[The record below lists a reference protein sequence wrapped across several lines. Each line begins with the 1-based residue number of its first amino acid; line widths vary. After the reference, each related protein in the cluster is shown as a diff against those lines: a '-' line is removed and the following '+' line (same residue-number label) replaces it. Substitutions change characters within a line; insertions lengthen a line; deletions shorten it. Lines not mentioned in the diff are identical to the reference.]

1 MACLIAPLSTTLND
15 LQCVAAENPS
25 YAPETQLRPEWPE
38 KLSHLIRKFWRN
50 GYTQPLNFRTQVL
63 HSWLPNNCL
72 PDTLNFN
79 PTQRFLATPLFLRC
93 LDFFPDC
100 DMIHLSGLRAGL
112 FLRHARHPTMHIGV
126 AAPTTATFSPPTLRS
141 RHPSSNL
148 SSHESYMGPWLHP
161 QIWTCR
167 QS

>member
-79 PTQRFLATPLFLRC
+79 PTQRFLATPLFFAMSGL
-93 LDFFPDC
+93 
-100 DMIHLSGLRAGL
+100 LSGLWYDSFVGAASGSISAARTTSSDAYRCGCTHHHYV
-112 FLRHARHPTMHIGV
+112 FTAHA
-126 AAPTTATFSPPTLRS
+126 S
-141 RHPSSNL
+141 
-148 SSHESYMGPWLHP
+148 ESTSFERLV
-161 QIWTCR
+161 IAR
-167 QS
+167 